1 MKDFNWE
8 SLRFFLALA
17 RCSTP
22 SAAAS
27 LLHVDHNTVRRRV
40 AILEKELDTK
50 LLVKRDD
57 EYCLTPEG
65 AVLMEAAEKIESLA
79 SLASKEIVGKDF
91 EVTGTVRV
99 AAPDGL
105 ATFFLAPRLP
115 LIRENFPK
123 LNIELSVPSRQSK
136 LSKREADIA
145 ITVARPG
152 DKKVVTK
159 KLTEVTLRLFAS
171 DQYLSLARPI
181 RTPADLAEHNF
192 VSGVDEFDFG
202 PVLNN
207 IFSKLGAGFEPTIA
221 CSSIIA
227 QLKATASGGGLCCL
241 ANFIADTEDAL
252 VCILPEKLNFKREI
266 WMVTHRDL
274 GGLGRVKA
282 VQQFIEDQ
290 FAASKQLFM

>member
-152 DKKVVTK
+152 DMGWLLPPRDVAEKESCS
-159 KLTEVTLRLFAS
+159 LGTLNGRSAVA
-171 DQYLSLARPI
+171 DDGVANARP
-181 RTPADLAEHNF
+181 
-192 VSGVDEFDFG
+192 
-202 PVLNN
+202 
-207 IFSKLGAGFEPTIA
+207 
-221 CSSIIA
+221 
-227 QLKATASGGGLCCL
+227 
-241 ANFIADTEDAL
+241 
-252 VCILPEKLNFKREI
+252 
-266 WMVTHRDL
+266 
-274 GGLGRVKA
+274 GLG
-282 VQQFIEDQ
+282 IGDDGHEETSE
-290 FAASKQLFM
+290 AASLTAPSAPAVRRADVATE